1 MKRRLLGDKHPEIA
15 LGLNNLAVMYQDK
28 GDLVHAESTYR
39 EALAMQREL
48 LGATHPDVAQTL
60 NNLAFVQYDRGDTAG
75 ALASKREA
83 LAVYRRVFPKD
94 HPDVA
99 RVMNQIG
106 FWLTQAGQ
114 YEEADHD
121 LQEALAMRRRLFG
134 NSHPDVATSLVHVA
148 ILQVARREYDEALVS
163 ARDAVAILSA
173 AVSPTHWKTAVGES
187 VEGAALTGLGQ
198 YPAAEKQL
206 LRGYTILSD
215 DTGVVPMYRELAR
228 RYVQDLYRRWGR
240 PQDVRRSR
248 PPSLAPLPRR
258 QRAWWPRAQRRR
270 RHCLHCSDRNKTP
283 GRTHLLLRSSSSDRG
298 GGKSQPRG
306 RRTSAERSSPR

>member
-1 MKRRLLGDKHPEIA
+1 
-15 LGLNNLAVMYQDK
+15 
-28 GDLVHAESTYR
+28 
-39 EALAMQREL
+39 MQREL

-75 ALASKREA
+75 ALATKREA

-114 YEEADHD
+114 YAEADRD

-148 ILQVARREYDEALVS
+148 ILQVARREYDEGLVS

-187 VEGAALTGLGQ
+187 VEGAALTGLGR
-198 YPAAEKQL
+198 YAEAQPL
-206 LRGYTILSD
+206 LTRSLGILSKD
-215 DTGVVPMYRELAR
+215 GGAPPAYH
-228 RYVQDLYRRWGR
+228 DL
-240 PQDVRRSR
+240 
-248 PPSLAPLPRR
+248 
-258 QRAWWPRAQRRR
+258 AQRYLDR
-270 RHCLHCSDRNKTP
+270 LHAQA
-283 GRTHLLLRSSSSDRG
+283 GRAGSARQSYAVATTA
-298 GGKSQPRG
+298 P
-306 RRTSAERSSPR
+306 TS